1 MKSKSASTAAADH
14 QLHQL
19 HQLQHHNHHH
29 QNLFTSGG
37 GQLLSPVGSSSQQQQ
52 QQQLN
57 LGNGALTA
65 AQILNYAAQLT
76 GNGKSGPL
84 DPSSSN
90 SWDPAV
96 ALQMS
101 SALQNSDCSNAAAL
115 AQLNAASQLIAA
127 SLLQQQQQQQVQ
139 ANSLQE
145 STIR

>member
-19 HQLQHHNHHH
+19 HQLQQHHHHHH
-29 QNLFTSGG
+29 QNLFNTSGG
-37 GQLLSPVGSSSQQQQ
+37 GQLLSPVGSSSQQH
-52 QQQLN
+52 QLN

-76 GNGKSGPL
+76 GNGNGKGGPL

-96 ALQMS
+96 
-101 SALQNSDCSNAAAL
+101 ALQNSDCSNAAAL

-127 SLLQQQQQQQVQ
+127 SLLQQQQ

-145 STIR
+145 SIIR

>member
-1 MKSKSASTAAADH
+1 MKNKSASTAAAAVD
-14 QLHQL
+14 HQL
-19 HQLQHHNHHH
+19 HQLQHHHHH
-29 QNLFTSGG
+29 QNLFNTSG
-37 GQLLSPVGSSSQQQQ
+37 GQLLSPVGSFSQQQ

-76 GNGKSGPL
+76 GNGKGGPL

-96 ALQMS
+96 
-101 SALQNSDCSNAAAL
+101 ALQNSDCSNAAAL

-127 SLLQQQQQQQVQ
+127 SLLQQQQ

-145 STIR
+145 SIIR

>member
-96 ALQMS
+96 ALQ
-101 SALQNSDCSNAAAL
+101 NSPDSNAAAL